1 MPTKINRNLGNIPEK
16 HLVVPWDFSG
26 KSPDS
31 RNSGSLS
38 CDLPAQCSHAEIIP
52 PISKN
57 GVQTVWKPIRCLYAV
72 PMVSLTPDVCAFAA
86 FLREIRRLENPPGS
100 PVIPPPICQNS
111 HKSILSSFDS
121 QQKRFYIF
129 PVRQTMRSRSIDCTK
144 RHRGSLFSRSR

>member
-26 KSPDS
+26 ISPNL
-31 RNSGSLS
+31 RNSGSFS
-38 CDLPAQCSHAEIIP
+38 CDLPAQCSYAEIIP

-57 GVQTVWKPIRCLYAV
+57 GVQAVWKPIRCLYAV
-72 PMVSLTPDVCAFAA
+72 PMVSLTPDVCASAA

-100 PVIPPPICQNS
+100 SVIPPPIYQNS
-111 HKSILSSFDS
+111 RISTLSFSDS
-121 QQKRFYIF
+121 LKKFFCIF